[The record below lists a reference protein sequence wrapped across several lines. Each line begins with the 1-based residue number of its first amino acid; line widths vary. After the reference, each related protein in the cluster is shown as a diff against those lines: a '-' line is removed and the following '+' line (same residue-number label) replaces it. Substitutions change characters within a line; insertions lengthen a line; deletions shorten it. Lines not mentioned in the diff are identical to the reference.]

1 MFDGIASRYDFLNHF
16 LSCYQDVLWRRY
28 CCKCLK
34 KMVAADS
41 VEAPVTAPD
50 SVTAEGSVSAKG
62 TAPEIETA
70 RGMRVVRLLDLC
82 GGTGDFA
89 NTFRKIFEGGC
100 SSLQKEPAQCSPQG
114 GTVRGFCVE
123 PAVIGDFSYGMLAE
137 VKPKKIDAYA
147 VQLDAMK
154 MPFAERRFDVIL
166 NGFGM
171 RNVPDARGALMESYR
186 VLDAGGYLCVLEFFS
201 PRNFFNKF
209 FYKALAPI
217 FIPVMG
223 AFFSGKRDAYEYLV
237 NSIIRF
243 LPVDEFCKMAE
254 ECGFE
259 VKKVKMF
266 DGGISFG
273 VFLRKPVSAS

>member
-28 CCKCLK
+28 CCKRLK
-34 KMVAADS
+34 KMVAADACGN
-41 VEAPVTAPD
+41 VGAD
-50 SVTAEGSVSAKG
+50 DAK
-62 TAPEIETA
+62 TVPKT
-70 RGMRVVRLLDLC
+70 VRLLDLC

-89 NTFRKIFEGGC
+89 NTFRKIFESGC
-100 SSLQKEPAQCSPQG
+100 KCASQNGASRDF
-114 GTVRGFCVE
+114 VVD

-137 VKPKKIDAYA
+137 VKPKKIDAHA

-154 MPFAERRFDVIL
+154 MPFAERQFDVIL

-186 VLDAGGYLCVLEFFS
+186 VLDADGYLCVLEFFS
-201 PRNFFNKF
+201 PRNLFNKF
-209 FYKALAPI
+209 FYKVLAPL

-243 LPVDEFCKMAE
+243 LPVDQFCKMAE

-259 VKKVKMF
+259 VKQVKMF

-273 VFLRKPVSAS
+273 VFLHKPGNA